1 MTATSTKSRKAKAR
15 SLQNAIAADICAAFP
30 PLGSADVHPVIM
42 GCSGMDICLSSRARD
57 AFPYAIECKNQE
69 AMSIWSAIKQCETNA
84 NKEKLAPLL
93 IIKRNHTPPYV
104 VMQWDFFLHLLAP
117 GNLTTGMED
126 ETAAINAYG
135 RDDL

>member
-1 MTATSTKSRKAKAR
+1 MTISEIERPFFQNGGSLYLSCRDKNDKYFFVHGWTGKIIFQENVEGFVPRK
-15 SLQNAIAADICAAFP
+15 LQ
-30 PLGSADVHPVIM
+30 M
-42 GCSGMDICLSSRARD
+42 RD